1 MFLNY
6 GTLTKSIKWPTKVG
20 ESFVQLTKEN
30 RVVIY
35 SIILNQSDK
44 VNLKPEQKKNLE
56 NSKKSK
62 RENTFYKKIIVN
74 KEKNYR
80 KFVQNKNEIDL
91 KLKKNKKNKGK
102 IVQNLFKNFI

>member
-44 VNLKPEQKKNLE
+44 VNLKPEQKKKLGKLE
-56 NSKKSK
+56 KV
-62 RENTFYKKIIVN
+62 E
-74 KEKNYR
+74 ER
-80 KFVQNKNEIDL
+80 KYFL
-91 KLKKNKKNKGK
+91 
-102 IVQNLFKNFI
+102 

>member
-6 GTLTKSIKWPTKVG
+6 GTLTKSTKWPTKVG

-44 VNLKPEQKKNLE
+44 VNLKPEQKKKLGKLE
-56 NSKKSK
+56 KV
-62 RENTFYKKIIVN
+62 E
-74 KEKNYR
+74 ER
-80 KFVQNKNEIDL
+80 KYFL
-91 KLKKNKKNKGK
+91 
-102 IVQNLFKNFI
+102 